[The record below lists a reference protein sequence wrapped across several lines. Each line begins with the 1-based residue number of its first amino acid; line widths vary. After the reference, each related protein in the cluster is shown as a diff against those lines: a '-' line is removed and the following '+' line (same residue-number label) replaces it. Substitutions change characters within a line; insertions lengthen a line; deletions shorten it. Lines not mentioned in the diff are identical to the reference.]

1 MASNGNDPDAEYAL
15 SRLLQRGTVAE
26 YQKEF
31 EMLISRV
38 TGKYESLLASI
49 YTFVLKPALIRALLW
64 SNLTTLGEAFAL
76 ACVAEAQLQDLE
88 ETTLPKSNKV
98 EAVKTSMVATSEEH
112 KQHEYQDDLNEIFEE
127 KDDAKPQIFSD
138 TFGSNGCN
146 DSETSGPETPAKE
159 VVNNGIEN
167 EGVVGFPEEFQEGDM
182 VDTLSKQRSLGN
194 WKELDN
200 ESKDW
205 KVERDAKREG
215 EPTILATFGSDRGIT
230 ISDPGIKI
238 VFKTPP

>member
-1 MASNGNDPDAEYAL
+1 MASNENDPDAKYAL
-15 SRLLQRGTVAE
+15 SRLLQRGTMAE

-31 EMLISRV
+31 EMLISQV
-38 TGKYESLLASI
+38 TGKSESLLASI
-49 YTFVLKPALIRALLW
+49 YTFGLKPALIRALLW
-64 SNLTTLGEAFAL
+64 SNPTTL
-76 ACVAEAQLQDLE
+76 
-88 ETTLPKSNKV
+88 

-112 KQHEYQDDLNEIFEE
+112 KQHEYQDDLNEIFKE
-127 KDDAKPQIFSD
+127 KDDAKPQIYAD

-146 DSETSGPETPAKE
+146 DSETSGPETPTKE
-159 VVNNGIEN
+159 VVNNGIKN
-167 EGVVGFPEEFQEGDM
+167 EVVVGFPEEFQKGDM
-182 VDTLSKQRSLGN
+182 VDALSEPRSLGN

-200 ESKDW
+200 ESEDW

-230 ISDPGIKI
+230 IWDPEIKI